1 MGTLSPSY
9 HRSREDK
16 LSPEEL
22 EKYDRQLRLL
32 GFGIESQLRLKRS
45 RVLVIGVGGLGS
57 AAAFYLTSAG
67 VGLLRIIDDGYVE
80 LSNLNRQILYN
91 IGDIGRRKVDVA
103 AKRLRELNPEVEVEA
118 VGEKL
123 TEEDV
128 REMLLDIDLAVDCLD
143 NFRTRFILNDACVE
157 FGKPLIHGAVYGAEG
172 RLMTI
177 IPGKGPCLRCLIPRE
192 PAEHDKIPVL
202 GPLPGIIGA
211 LEALEA
217 IKVITG
223 LGEPAVGKLIV
234 IDGTDLSF
242 YTIGIGR
249 NPSCPACGKI
259 KNWRGKET

>member
-22 EKYDRQLRLL
+22 ERYDRQLRLF
-32 GFGIESQLRLKRS
+32 GFGVESQLRLKAS
-45 RVLVIGVGGLGS
+45 RALIVGVGGLGS
-57 AAAFYLTSAG
+57 AAALYLASAG
-67 VGLLRIIDDGYVE
+67 VGFLRIIDDGYVE

-91 IGDIGRRKVDVA
+91 TGDISRRKVYVA
-103 AKRLRELNPEVEVEA
+103 AKSLRGLNPDVKVEA

-123 TEEDV
+123 TEGNV
-128 REMLLDIDLAVDCLD
+128 REMLSDVDLAVDCLD
-143 NFRTRFILNDACVE
+143 NFRARFILNDACVE
-157 FGKPLIHGAVYGAEG
+157 LGKPLIHGAIYGAEG

-202 GPLPGIIGA
+202 GPLPGIVGA

-234 IDGTDLSF
+234 IDGMDLSF
-242 YTIGIGR
+242 YTMEIRR
-249 NPSCPACGKI
+249 NPGCPACGKI
-259 KNWRGKET
+259 KN